1 MLTAGANDLGGTLI
15 EENIT
20 RAAGGDLH
28 IMMPRQLESLVL
40 ELGRV
45 PRQRTTTYG
54 LI

>member
-1 MLTAGANDLGGTLI
+1 LL

-20 RAAGGDLH
+20 RAAGGKNQAML
-28 IMMPRQLESLVL
+28 PKQLESLIL

-45 PRQRTTTYG
+45 PKQRTTTYG